1 MKYKQI
7 ERDDLMKISQ
17 PYLFTG
23 LESQTVNVE
32 VYILDEKND
41 RELYVKT
48 IPVQTK
54 LATFKLRTD
63 TEELGR
69 IFDKVIK
76 QLNKEDNVVL
86 IGRIVNSIGL
96 EMVGEFE
103 QVIKGRHE
111 IFTLK
116 FKLKS

>member
-1 MKYKQI
+1 
-7 ERDDLMKISQ
+7 MKISQ
-17 PYLFTG
+17 PYLFNG
-23 LESQTVNVE
+23 MKEQTVNVE

-116 FKLKS
+116 FKLKN

>member
-1 MKYKQI
+1 
-7 ERDDLMKISQ
+7 MKITQ

-63 TEELGR
+63 TEELKK
-69 IFDKVIK
+69 IFDKVIQ
-76 QLNKEDNVVL
+76 QLNEQDNVTL
-86 IGRIVNSIGL
+86 ISRLVNGIEL
-96 EMVGEFE
+96 EMIGEFE
-103 QVIKGRHE
+103 QIIHGRHE

-116 FKLKS
+116 IKIK

>member
-1 MKYKQI
+1 
-7 ERDDLMKISQ
+7 MKITE

-23 LESQTVNVE
+23 MSQQTVNVE

-41 RELYVKT
+41 REIYVKT

-63 TEELGR
+63 TEELR
-69 IFDKVIK
+69 KIFDKVIK

-86 IGRIVNSIGL
+86 IGRIVNGIGL
-96 EMVGEFE
+96 EMIGEFE

-116 FKLKS
+116 FKIK